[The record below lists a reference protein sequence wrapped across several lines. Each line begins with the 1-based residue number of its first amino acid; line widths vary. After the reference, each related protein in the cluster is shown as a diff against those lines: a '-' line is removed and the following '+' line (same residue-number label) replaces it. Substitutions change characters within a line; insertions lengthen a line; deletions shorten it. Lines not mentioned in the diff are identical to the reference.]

1 MLGLR
6 TFGITFLLISG
17 LLFAQEELV
26 DEIAKSI
33 KSNSVEALTNM
44 FDQSVE
50 VVTPYADGVY
60 SQKQAAQVL
69 KAFFSKHPCDEFKL
83 GHTGNSS
90 GGSKFVIA
98 SYISGDKEYRVS
110 LFLKTSGKG
119 YLIQGLSFE
128 D

>member
-1 MLGLR
+1 MTRLKIMALG
-6 TFGITFLLISG
+6 ILLMQTA
-17 LLFAQEELV
+17 LFAQEEDVQKL
-26 DEIAKSI
+26 
-33 KSNSVEALTNM
+33 VEAMKDNNVEILTSM
-44 FDQSVE
+44 FDQSIE

-69 KAFFSKHPCDEFKL
+69 KSFFSKHPCSSFEL

-98 SYISGDKEYRVS
+98 TYVSGSNTYRLSV
-110 LFLKTSGKG
+110 FLKKAGEG